1 LVYLAANIE
10 SLTGWNFNLDDKGQ
24 LTVAPWMQFPARV
37 KNLEAA
43 FGKPMDQITNREQ
56 LNYMLVE
63 MKRDYPE
70 SYRVFMDPQASYLA
84 LTKATYNYF
93 GFGMGDAQDVADIN
107 GKITG
112 LLNKRPD

>member
-1 LVYLAANIE
+1 
-10 SLTGWNFNLDDKGQ
+10 
-24 LTVAPWMQFPARV
+24 
-37 KNLEAA
+37 
-43 FGKPMDQITNREQ
+43 MDQITNREQ

-70 SYRVFMDPQASYLA
+70 SYRVFMDPQASHLA

-93 GFGMGDAQDVADIN
+93 GFGMGDAQDVANIN